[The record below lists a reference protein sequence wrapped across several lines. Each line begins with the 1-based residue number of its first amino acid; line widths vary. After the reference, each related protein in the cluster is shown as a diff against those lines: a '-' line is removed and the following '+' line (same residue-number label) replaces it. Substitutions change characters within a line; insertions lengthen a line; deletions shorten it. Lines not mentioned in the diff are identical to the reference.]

1 MALLSF
7 DGDNAYKKYAETSIS
22 KKFKLVPLKSIKIEG
37 GEVSQYDTHFLAF
50 LLKSFGSFTL
60 DICGDIYSG
69 LGILLKYADTLV
81 LGDVEKYGVCI
92 LIKGG
97 GEFGK
102 NTHTCL
108 LDPKKY
114 GKDLNTSYYL
124 RVYAEASDLDV
135 TNDYRFL
142 VDKKRAV
149 EYGEDTNLI
158 ATKPYIEETYDTH
171 GNLIGAKLY
180 GHTKIRY
187 QAFQGCASLAHISL
201 PESLTSIDGY
211 AFENCTSLALTSLP
225 ESLRSIGSYTFKGC
239 RSLALTSLPNGI
251 TSIDENAFQVC
262 TSLALTS
269 LPEGITSISNSVFK
283 GCTSLALISLP
294 NGIMSI
300 GEYAFQD
307 CTSLALTSLPE
318 SLRSI
323 GEHAFEYCTSL
334 ALTSLPENLMFI
346 DGYAFESC
354 TSLALTSF
362 PESLRSIADGAFE
375 NCTSL
380 ALTSLPE
387 SLRSIGSYAFKNCT
401 GLTSITFKGTPT
413 TISSTAFNGCTNL
426 TDIKVPWAKGAVI
439 NAPWGATNATITY
452 NYTGE

>member
-37 GEVSQYDTHFLAF
+37 GEVSQDDTHLLAF

-92 LIKGG
+92 LIKGS

-124 RVYAEASDLDV
+124 RVYAEVSDLDV

-142 VDKKRAV
+142 VDKKRAL

-171 GNLIGAKLY
+171 GNLIEAKLY

-187 QAFQGCASLAHISL
+187 NAFYNCTNLTLASL
-201 PESLTSIDGY
+201 PESLKSIGDS
-211 AFENCTSLALTSLP
+211 AFKKCTNLALTSLP
-225 ESLRSIGSYTFKGC
+225 ESLKSIGDTAFSDCTNLALRSLPEGLTSIGEHAFRGC
-239 RSLALTSLPNGI
+239 TNLALTSLPAGV
-251 TSIDENAFQVC
+251 TSIGHLAFFNC
-262 TSLALTS
+262 ANLALTS
-269 LPEGITSISNSVFK
+269 LPEGLTSIGNAAFS
-283 GCTSLALISLP
+283 GCT
-294 NGIMSI
+294 N
-300 GEYAFQD
+300 
-307 CTSLALTSLPE
+307 LALTSLPE
-318 SLRSI
+318 SLKSI
-323 GEHAFEYCTSL
+323 GDNAFQ
-334 ALTSLPENLMFI
+334 
-346 DGYAFESC
+346 
-354 TSLALTSF
+354 
-362 PESLRSIADGAFE
+362 

-380 ALTSLPE
+380 
-387 SLRSIGSYAFKNCT
+387 
-401 GLTSITFKGTPT
+401 TSIIFKRIPT
-413 TISSTAFNGCTNL
+413 TIIPSTAFSGCTNL
-426 TDIKVPWAKGAVI
+426 TDIKVPWPEGAVG
-439 NAPWGATNATITY
+439 NAPWGATNATIIY

>member
-37 GEVSQYDTHFLAF
+37 GEVSQDDTHLLAF

-92 LIKGG
+92 LIKGS

-124 RVYAEASDLDV
+124 RVYAEVSDLDV

-142 VDKKRAV
+142 VDKKRAI
-149 EYGEDTNLI
+149 EYSEDAALFPTE
-158 ATKPYIEETYDTH
+158 PYIEETYNTN

-187 QAFQGCASLAHISL
+187 NAFYDCTNLAHISL
-201 PESLTSIDGY
+201 PESLMSIGGSAFQNCTNLALTSLPAGVTSIGGSTFY
-211 AFENCTSLALTSLP
+211 NCTSLALTSLP
-225 ESLRSIGSYTFKGC
+225 EGLTSIGYK
-239 RSLALTSLPNGI
+239 
-251 TSIDENAFQVC
+251 AF
-262 TSLALTS
+262 
-269 LPEGITSISNSVFK
+269 G
-283 GCTSLALISLP
+283 
-294 NGIMSI
+294 
-300 GEYAFQD
+300 
-307 CTSLALTSLPE
+307 
-318 SLRSI
+318 
-323 GEHAFEYCTSL
+323 
-334 ALTSLPENLMFI
+334 
-346 DGYAFESC
+346 
-354 TSLALTSF
+354 
-362 PESLRSIADGAFE
+362 
-375 NCTSL
+375 NCT
-380 ALTSLPE
+380 
-387 SLRSIGSYAFKNCT
+387 N
-401 GLTSITFKGTPT
+401 LTSITFKGTPA
-413 TISSTAFNGCTNL
+413 TINSSAFSGCTNL
-426 TDIKVPWAKGAVI
+426 TDIKVPWSKGAVSG
-439 NAPWGATNATITY
+439 APWGATNATITY
-452 NYTGE
+452 NYTGA

>member
-7 DGDNAYKKYAETSIS
+7 NGDNAYKKYAETSIS
-22 KKFKLVPLKSIKIEG
+22 KKFKLVPIESIKIEG
-37 GEVSQYDTHFLAF
+37 GEVSQDDIH
-50 LLKSFGSFTL
+50 LLVSSGLFTI

-69 LGILLKYADTLV
+69 LGILLNADKTLV

-97 GEFGK
+97 GESGK
-102 NTHTCL
+102 HTHTCL
-108 LDPKKY
+108 LDPKRY

-124 RVYAEASDLDV
+124 RVYAEVSDLDV
-135 TNDYRFL
+135 TDDYRFL
-142 VDKKRAV
+142 VDKKRAI
-149 EYGEDTNLI
+149 EYGEDAALI
-158 ATKPYIEETYDTH
+158 AAKPYIEETYNAD

-180 GHTKIRY
+180 GYTKIRY

-201 PESLTSIDGY
+201 PESLTSINGY

-300 GEYAFQD
+300 GEYAFQG

-318 SLRSI
+318 NLRSI

-334 ALTSLPENLMFI
+334 ALTSLPESLMFI
-346 DGYAFESC
+346 DGYVFESC
-354 TSLALTSF
+354 TSLALASL

-375 NCTSL
+375 NCT
-380 ALTSLPE
+380 
-387 SLRSIGSYAFKNCT
+387 
-401 GLTSITFKGTPT
+401 GLTSITFKGTPR
-413 TISSTAFNGCTNL
+413 TIASNVFSGCTNL
-426 TDIKVPWAKGAVI
+426 TNIKVPWAEGAVA

>member
-7 DGDNAYKKYAETSIS
+7 DGDNAYKKYAETSVS
-22 KKFKLVPLKSIKIEG
+22 KKFKLVPIESIKIEG
-37 GEVSQYDTHFLAF
+37 GEVSQDDIH
-50 LLKSFGSFTL
+50 LLVSSASFTI

-69 LGILLKYADTLV
+69 VKFSWDDDGVTMT

-97 GEFGK
+97 GESGK
-102 NTHTCL
+102 HTHTCL

-114 GKDLNTSYYL
+114 GKDLSTSYYL
-124 RVYAEASDLDV
+124 RVYAEVSGLDV

-142 VDKKRAV
+142 VDKKRAI
-149 EYGEDTNLI
+149 EYGEDANLI
-158 ATKPYIEETYDTH
+158 AAKPYIEETYDTH
-171 GNLIGAKLY
+171 GYLIGAKLY

-211 AFENCTSLALTSLP
+211 AFENCTNLALTSLP

-269 LPEGITSISNSVFK
+269 LPE
-283 GCTSLALISLP
+283 
-294 NGIMSI
+294 
-300 GEYAFQD
+300 
-307 CTSLALTSLPE
+307 

-334 ALTSLPENLMFI
+334 ALISLPESLMFI

-413 TISSTAFNGCTNL
+413 TIASSAFNGCTNL
-426 TDIKVPWAKGAVI
+426 TDIKVPWAEGAVA